1 MNNRTK
7 RDRLSAIAIIAI
19 LILLVVNAYLMYDK
33 FNNDKIIEQQGQE
46 LKEANKLKND
56 LEEEYYEAI
65 SELEGLK
72 TDNEDLN
79 QLIEEQKNKL
89 KDQKDQIDNLLVDKR
104 NLAAAR
110 VKLNEL
116 KNNIDDYL
124 MEIEKLKTE
133 NEALSADNQNLK
145 QENQVLTNK
154 VNEERSQRTAL
165 EEEKEDLLTDQERLK
180 QKQEEMLKK
189 INRASVI
196 EVGDLI
202 VEGFKV
208 NDNGKLRSR
217 RRARNIDLLKVCFTT
232 SSNAVAQAG
241 KETFHLRII
250 NPIGET
256 IAIETMGS
264 GVIQSQTNQELIRF
278 TTFTE
283 VDYRQKPEQYCIDWK
298 PLTPFMEGLY
308 EIELYNKGYRAGK
321 TTFEMR

>member
-33 FNNDKIIEQQGQE
+33 FNNDKIIEQQNQE
-46 LKEANKLKND
+46 LKEANQLKDD

-124 MEIEKLKTE
+124 IEIERLTAE
-133 NEALSADNQNLK
+133 NQALNADNQNLK
-145 QENQVLTNK
+145 QENQLLTNK
-154 VNEERSQRTAL
+154 VNEERNQRTAL

-202 VEGFKV
+202 VEGFKM

-232 SSNAVAQAG
+232 SSNPVAQSG

-256 IAIETMGS
+256 IAVETMGS
-264 GVIQSQTNQELIRF
+264 GVIQSQVNQELIRF

-283 VDYRQKPEQYCIDWK
+283 VDYRQEPEQYCLDWK